1 MLKFRQL
8 RLLWCTTHYDQRK
21 CLLMWKEMEQIKRNA
36 IETSFQEIILA
47 IRSTSS
53 NRMVCIMMLM
63 PKHSKQ
69 LRLRSVKPE
78 EMKINSSFR
87 LSKPLSIPLQLIITE
102 EQRMSVYIIHI
113 ADLLILTE
121 MMKNPVQTQ
130 SFNKQTETRWLI
142 SIGQLN
148 KNTGIT
154 KDDSEN
160 KLYRKTETLPRRR
173 HICTANT
180 HAIKM
185 FWTLWHLKWR
195 LLYYS
200 LCVSVCAFC

>member
-1 MLKFRQL
+1 
-8 RLLWCTTHYDQRK
+8 
-21 CLLMWKEMEQIKRNA
+21 MWKEMEQIKSNA
-36 IETSFQEIILA
+36 AETSFHEIILA
-47 IRSTSS
+47 FWSTSS
-53 NRMVCIMMLM
+53 NRMVWIMMLM

-78 EMKINSSFR
+78 EMKISSSVR
-87 LSKPLSIPLQLIITE
+87 LSKPLSISLRLIITE
-102 EQRMSVYIIHI
+102 ERRMSVYIIHI
-113 ADLLILTE
+113 AALLILTE

-160 KLYRKTETLPRRR
+160 KFQSSANTERLRLPRRR

-185 FWTLWHLKWR
+185 FWTPWHLKWR
-195 LLYYS
+195 LLY
-200 LCVSVCAFC
+200 